1 MQNFDMFKELK
12 NIHVIEIFGK
22 GEMEQDVVGEGDR
35 TKVYRALSDKLR
47 NLDFIIS
54 LIENEF

>member
-1 MQNFDMFKELK
+1 MFKELK

-22 GEMEQDVVGEGDR
+22 GEMEQDVVGEGDG

>member
-1 MQNFDMFKELK
+1 MQNFNMFKELK

-22 GEMEQDVVGEGDR
+22 GKMEQDVVGGER